1 MSMESPMRQF
11 SRRAVL
17 QAGAGVAAVATLPL
31 PALAVQDDFATWL
44 SELRSEAASK
54 GISKKTLDSALTG
67 IAPIPRIIEL
77 DRDQPEFTQ
86 SFWRYMAP
94 RITDTRIAEGQTK
107 LAQNTAILD
116 RVEADYGVAAESLMA
131 FWGLETN
138 YGGFLGGFEVVE
150 ALATLAWDT
159 RRAAFFRAE
168 LLDAL
173 LILDQ
178 GHITP
183 EAMLGS
189 WAGAMGQFQFMP
201 STFLR
206 YAVDYDKDG
215 RKDIWNDPDDA
226 FASAANFLKSSGWT
240 TGLPWGYE
248 VVLPRDFP
256 WHEAGQ
262 EFVQPVKRWQ
272 MLGAR
277 LPGGKALPY
286 QDEAGALLLPAG
298 WQGPA
303 FVALN
308 NFYVTLRWNNSQLYA
323 ISVGH
328 LSDRIAGQGPLAVK
342 PPVGEEERLSRNEIK
357 EMQERLNLLG
367 YDSGTPDGKV
377 GPKTRAALRA
387 YQQAS
392 SLPADAFPTRALIE
406 ALRRA
411 TA

>member
-11 SRRAVL
+11 SRRSIL
-17 QAGAGVAAVATLPL
+17 QTGAAAA
-31 PALAVQDDFATWL
+31 ALAALPFPLLAQESFAAWL
-44 SELRSEAASK
+44 RGVRSEAAGK
-54 GISKKTLDSALTG
+54 GISQKTLDSALTG
-67 IAPIPRIIEL
+67 LAPIQRVIEL

-86 SFWRYMAP
+86 SFWRYMAT
-94 RITDTRIAEGQTK
+94 RITDTRIAGGQTK
-107 LAQNTAILD
+107 LAQNREILT
-116 RVEADYGVAAESLMA
+116 RVSRDYGLEPQTLMA

-138 YGGFLGGFEVVE
+138 YGGFLGGFEVIA
-150 ALATLAWDT
+150 ALATLAWDA
-159 RRAAFFRAE
+159 RRSAFFRAE
-168 LLDAL
+168 LMNAL

-183 EAMLGS
+183 KEMLGS

-215 RKDIWNDPDDA
+215 RKDIWNDSDDA
-226 FASAANFLKSSGWT
+226 FASAANFLKSSGWVPN
-240 TGLPWGYE
+240 LPWGYE
-248 VVLPRDFP
+248 VVVPRDFP
-256 WHEAGQ
+256 WQEAGQ
-262 EFVQPVKRWQ
+262 EFVQPVSRWQ
-272 MLGAR
+272 TLGVR
-277 LPGGKALPY
+277 LPGGGALPH
-286 QDEAGALLLPAG
+286 QDQAGALLLPAG
-298 WQGPA
+298 WRGPA

-308 NFYVTLRWNNSQLYA
+308 NFYVILRWNNSQFYA

-328 LSDRIAGQGPLAVK
+328 LSDRIAGRGPLHAK
-342 PPVGEEERLSRNEIK
+342 PPAGEEERLSRNEIK
-357 EMQERLNLLG
+357 EMQQRLNLLG
-367 YDSGTPDGKV
+367 YDSGEPDGRV

-392 SLPADAFPTRALIE
+392 NLPADAFPTRAIIE